1 MRYDAPLFR
10 SRGLDFIR
18 SILHRLGDVEGII
31 RWGGYYALAGIV
43 FSETGLMVGFFLPG
57 DSLLVTAGL
66 FAAKGVLN
74 IGVLIPL
81 LIGCAVAGNATGYL
95 IGRSIGP
102 RLFKKEDS
110 FLFKK
115 KHLLKTQQFYD
126 KHGGKTIILA
136 QFIPVLRTFAPVVA
150 GVAQMKYRKFFSFN
164 VVGAICWITS
174 MLMIGYAL
182 LKLFPGVEKHI
193 HVVILIV
200 IFVSMLP
207 GIIEFARAKM
217 KREPSSN

>member
-1 MRYDAPLFR
+1 MRLF
-10 SRGLDFIR
+10 SGAGDLDFIH

-31 RWGGYYALAGIV
+31 RWGGYFALSGII
-43 FSETGLMVGFFLPG
+43 FSETGLMTFFLPG

-74 IGVLIPL
+74 IAILIPL
-81 LIGCAVAGNATGYL
+81 LICCAVGGNATGYL
-95 IGRSIGP
+95 IGRTIGP

-110 FLFKK
+110 LLFKK
-115 KHLLKTQQFYD
+115 KHLVKTHQFYE

-136 QFIPVLRTFAPVVA
+136 QFIPILRTFAPVVA
-150 GVAQMKYRKFFSFN
+150 GMAQMKYRRFFSFN
-164 VVGAICWITS
+164 VVGAVCWIAS
-174 MLMIGYAL
+174 MLMIGYSL
-182 LKLFPGVEKHI
+182 LKMFPGVEKHLN
-193 HVVILIV
+193 VVIITV

-217 KREPSSN
+217 KHEPPSH

>member
-1 MRYDAPLFR
+1 MRLF
-10 SRGLDFIR
+10 SGATGLDFIH

-31 RWGGYYALAGIV
+31 RWGGYFALAGIV

-74 IGVLIPL
+74 IAILIPM
-81 LIGCAVAGNATGYL
+81 LICCAVAGNATGYL
-95 IGRSIGP
+95 IGRTIGP

-115 KHLLKTQQFYD
+115 KHLIKTQQFYE

-136 QFIPVLRTFAPVVA
+136 QFIPVLRTFAQVVA
-150 GVAQMKYRKFFSFN
+150 GVAQMQYRKFFSFN
-164 VVGAICWITS
+164 VVGAVSWIAS
-174 MLMIGYAL
+174 MLLIGYAL
-182 LKLFPGVEKHI
+182 MKVFPGVEKHI
-193 HVVILIV
+193 NVVILIV
-200 IFVSMLP
+200 IFLSMLP

-217 KREPSSN
+217 KHE

>member
-1 MRYDAPLFR
+1 MRLF
-10 SRGLDFIR
+10 SGATGLNFIH

-31 RWGGYYALAGIV
+31 RWGGYFALAGIV

-74 IGVLIPL
+74 IAILIPM
-81 LIGCAVAGNATGYL
+81 LICCAVAGNATGYL
-95 IGRSIGP
+95 IGRTIGP

-115 KHLLKTQQFYD
+115 EHLIKTQQFYE

-150 GVAQMKYRKFFSFN
+150 GVAQMQYRKFFSFN
-164 VVGAICWITS
+164 VVGAVSWIAS
-174 MLMIGYAL
+174 MLLIGYAL
-182 LKLFPGVEKHI
+182 LKMFPGVEKHI
-193 HVVILIV
+193 HLVILIV
-200 IFVSMLP
+200 IFLSMLP

-217 KREPSSN
+217 KHE

>member
-1 MRYDAPLFR
+1 MRLF
-10 SRGLDFIR
+10 SGATGLDFLH

-31 RWGGYYALAGIV
+31 RWGGYFALAGIV

-74 IGVLIPL
+74 IAVLIPL
-81 LIGCAVAGNATGYL
+81 LICCAVAGNATGYL
-95 IGRSIGP
+95 IGRTIGP
-102 RLFKKEDS
+102 RLFRKEDS
-110 FLFKK
+110 LLFKK
-115 KHLLKTQQFYD
+115 RHLLKTQQFYE

-136 QFIPVLRTFAPVVA
+136 QFIPILRTFAPVVA

-164 VVGAICWITS
+164 VVGAVCWIAS
-174 MLMIGYAL
+174 MLLIGYAL
-182 LKLFPGVEKHI
+182 MKVFPGVEKHI
-193 HVVILIV
+193 NVVILIV

-217 KREPSSN
+217 KHE

>member
-1 MRYDAPLFR
+1 MRLF
-10 SRGLDFIR
+10 SGATGLNFIH

-31 RWGGYYALAGIV
+31 RWGGYFALAGIV

-74 IGVLIPL
+74 IAILIPM
-81 LIGCAVAGNATGYL
+81 LICCAVAGNATGYL
-95 IGRSIGP
+95 IGRTIGP

-115 KHLLKTQQFYD
+115 KHLIKTQQFYE

-150 GVAQMKYRKFFSFN
+150 GIAQMQYRKFFSFN
-164 VVGAICWITS
+164 VIGAVSWIAS
-174 MLMIGYAL
+174 MLLIGYAL
-182 LKLFPGVEKHI
+182 LKMFPGVEKHI
-193 HVVILIV
+193 HLVILIV
-200 IFVSMLP
+200 IFLSMLP

-217 KREPSSN
+217 KHE